1 MVRTIEA
8 HIAFNNN
15 RAERLDFIILFRL
28 FSLRFV
34 PKIKEINS
42 PQPFFNIGSYVAHHG
57 KIKYKIR
64 TWRQLY
70 TIEWIC
76 IWTHFNCFVYQYAVQ
91 FKLFPVLFDIN
102 ICLCVRKYTTI
113 TPKRIIAHAHNNCCS
128 RLYVCECVLAVIYN
142 LSHESVAKCFFVWM
156 GAFEIHI
163 WSWWTHIYRRL
174 FAADFCINC
183 YQNILRRTKKVQCVF
198 CAFTHILLNW
208 GVKWNK

>member
-1 MVRTIEA
+1 M
-8 HIAFNNN
+8 
-15 RAERLDFIILFRL
+15 
-28 FSLRFV
+28 

-42 PQPFFNIGSYVAHHG
+42 PQPIFNIGSYVAHHR

-163 WSWWTHIYRRL
+163 WSWWTHIYVYIGACSPPISVSIAIKIYSDVR
-174 FAADFCINC
+174 
-183 YQNILRRTKKVQCVF
+183 KKYNVF
-198 CAFTHILLNW
+198 FVHLHTYY
-208 GVKWNK
+208 